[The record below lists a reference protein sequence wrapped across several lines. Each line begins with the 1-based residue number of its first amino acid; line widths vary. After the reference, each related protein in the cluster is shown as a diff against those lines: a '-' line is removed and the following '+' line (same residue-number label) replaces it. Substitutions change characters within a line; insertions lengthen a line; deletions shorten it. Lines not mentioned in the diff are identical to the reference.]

1 MLRLSR
7 GRRKSPGSHAKNDVR
22 NSECTIHIT
31 TRRGRT
37 WTYRRD
43 KDRWTQTSP
52 TGTVRSL
59 TAEQLLSHILPPLAA
74 GKRSHVSVQVVNNK
88 DKGLGKAEVG
98 KS

>member
-1 MLRLSR
+1 M
-7 GRRKSPGSHAKNDVR
+7 R

-43 KDRWTQTSP
+43 KDGWTQTGP
-52 TGTVRSL
+52 TGTVRSI

-74 GKRSHVSVQVVNNK
+74 GNRSSVSVTVEPDV
-88 DKGLGKAEVG
+88 VG
-98 KS
+98 KRRRRPAKTGDK